1 MIINGLSFH
10 RKRKSEKVTEN
21 IKCFTTFILYI
32 LNFEMLLDVV
42 ESLS

>member
-1 MIINGLSFH
+1 MDYLFTG
-10 RKRKSEKVTEN
+10 KEKVKRSLKN